1 MTSQCRL
8 HYCNGLFY
16 RTAGNS
22 FVSERECFVI
32 HFGSAAFICL
42 VFKFP
47 FALFAF
53 LAWNCNLAVAL
64 RFNNAA
70 TDWKACSLGNLL
82 KRSMRILMR
91 GRVRAHLWAL
101 TTLFT
106 LPLFLNLYSASVVIW
121 ALRFTQQYN
130 S

>member
-1 MTSQCRL
+1 MALMTSQCRL

-22 FVSERECFVI
+22 FVLERECFVI

-64 RFNNAA
+64 RFN
-70 TDWKACSLGNLL
+70 
-82 KRSMRILMR
+82 KRSNGLEGLQFGQLPQAIHAYLDAGP
-91 GRVRAHLWAL
+91 GRCTPVGPYDAFYLA
-101 TTLFT
+101 
-106 LPLFLNLYSASVVIW
+106 PLS
-121 ALRFTQQYN
+121 
-130 S
+130 